1 MITPTRTL
9 GRSTDRLNEP
19 APLPSACSTM
29 VRNEP
34 NSAVAASTAVAIAMP
49 LVMALVVLPIASRW
63 VSACAPSPVTS
74 PDISAMPCALSVTGP
89 KESMDT
95 ITPTVVSRPPPA
107 SATANRATVAFP
119 VARR

>member
-1 MITPTRTL
+1 MGAELVPHLQDDALGRPAHRLISRLANKNTTAAPMITPTRTF
-9 GRSTDRLNEP
+9 GPADRSRLNEP

-63 VSACAPSPVTS
+63 
-74 PDISAMPCALSVTGP
+74 
-89 KESMDT
+89 
-95 ITPTVVSRPPPA
+95 
-107 SATANRATVAFP
+107 
-119 VARR
+119 

>member
-1 MITPTRTL
+1 
-9 GRSTDRLNEP
+9 
-19 APLPSACSTM
+19 M
-29 VRNEP
+29 VRKAP

-49 LVMALVVLPIASRW
+49 FVIALVVLPIASRW

-89 KESMDT
+89 NESMDT

-107 SATANRATVAFP
+107 IATANNAMVAFP
-119 VARR
+119 VASR